1 MRPTI
6 SVQEKEI
13 DSKISA
19 SVGQLQTQL
28 HQSQENAA
36 PEKSGQSSFENRMN
50 EFLSLLK
57 TENTPGLIQ
66 ILQYLFDLLNSIHRR
81 TGARLISRSQF
92 LEQMR
97 CFAKS
102 KGLNFDKRLQNACL
116 SKLQRS

>member
-1 MRPTI
+1 MRRTI

-19 SVGQLQTQL
+19 FVRQPQTHS
-28 HQSQENAA
+28 HQAQENDV

-50 EFLSLLK
+50 EFLSLLL

-66 ILQYLFDLLNSIHRR
+66 ILQHLFDFLNSIHRR
-81 TGARLISRSQF
+81 TGVRLISRSQF

-97 CFAKS
+97 CFAES
-102 KGLNFDKRLQNACL
+102 KGLNFDKRLQKDCL
-116 SKLQRS
+116 SRLQRS